1 MKERRLIFLVLLM
14 SSFIFINFVCAQ
26 DGVPANPS
34 DNIIAGLGGYSDRGY
49 PESYEKYIEFSNTL
63 VEREQNYSYWQKS
76 MTGIFAKSPL
86 LGPFFYYTQKFF
98 SFFDPLWE
106 YTFGMAFDWNIAF
119 FAHVGLYITLI
130 ILLYYPVETLF
141 ENKLGAV
148 FVSIVIASIV
158 GGTGV
163 ITYFVGILEVMFV
176 NLFYLTLGIV
186 LIVLFLILYIKLFRK
201 GEKEAEE
208 EELRRARESIK
219 TQGKVSQRALEKFSD
234 GGGI

>member
-1 MKERRLIFLVLLM
+1 
-14 SSFIFINFVCAQ
+14 
-26 DGVPANPS
+26 
-34 DNIIAGLGGYSDRGY
+34 
-49 PESYEKYIEFSNTL
+49 
-63 VEREQNYSYWQKS
+63 
-76 MTGIFAKSPL
+76 
-86 LGPFFYYTQKFF
+86 
-98 SFFDPLWE
+98 
-106 YTFGMAFDWNIAF
+106 MAFDWNIAF

-176 NLFYLTLGIV
+176 NLFYLTLGMV
-186 LIVLFLILYIKLFRK
+186 LIVLLLILYVKLFKK